1 MSPALTDITLVS
13 VWLIVA
19 GLLAACIV
27 SVGIWRR
34 RSAAQ
39 PPPLGIVMLLSRTK
53 PLEGSTLAAVF
64 SHVTGTAFQ
73 VIPPPAGH
81 PEGNAV
87 LGGPSSFL
95 VQAEGELFLVNSV
108 DKPYV
113 VDLKAAGYIVDCDR
127 LAAVLKEHQAWLSV
141 EILHPEAV
149 SSSNYRIVGQV
160 VAELLSTECLA
171 LLHPESRKVVS
182 AVASDTHDKLRAAHP
197 INAVFGFDEMRQR
210 APGMQP

>member
-1 MSPALTDITLVS
+1 MSPALADITLVS

-27 SVGIWRR
+27 SAGIWRR

-73 VIPPPAGH
+73 VIPQPAGQRVRWEDV
-81 PEGNAV
+81 PAGNAV

-95 VQAEGELFLVNSV
+95 VHAERDLFLVNRV

-113 VDLKAAGYIVDCDR
+113 IDLKAAGYSVDCDR

-197 INAVFGFDEMRQR
+197 IKAVFDVAFGLS
-210 APGMQP
+210 